1 MIPLV
6 QSAYYKVSSEIRKWP
21 WESGYWS
28 YRIAKE
34 AHGGHS
40 HEELAYS
47 YQLLQLYLEMGA
59 PTIGI
64 IPVDLLKKALILKQG
79 LCFSSSERD
88 GGVRFKLESDVIQL
102 HPENWDLLDVTNNA
116 DAALKM
122 LAFCIDQNGK
132 KYDWPAIF
140 GFKLT
145 CLKEDPDKWYCTE
158 ICDKAKQLVGLWPDF
173 YRSHPSESYW
183 IQKFL
188 TDQGINY
195 QVI

>member
-6 QSAYYKVSSEIRKWP
+6 QSAYYKASSEIRKWP
-21 WESGYWS
+21 WQEGYWS
-28 YRIAKE
+28 YKIAVQV
-34 AHGGHS
+34 HGGHS
-40 HEELAYS
+40 HEELIYS
-47 YQLLQLYLEMGA
+47 YRLLQLYLEMGA

-64 IPVDLLKKALILKQG
+64 IPVDLLKKALTLKQG

-88 GGVRFKLESDVIQL
+88 GGVRFKLIDDVVEK

-132 KYDWPAIF
+132 KYDWPAIV
-140 GFKLT
+140 GFKISQVNQ
-145 CLKEDPDKWYCTE
+145 DPEKWYCSE
-158 ICDKAKQLVGLWPDF
+158 ICDKAKQLVGLWPEF

-188 TDQGINY
+188 TDRGINY